1 MKKSVHLN
9 ERQPVRSV
17 PVEAKMDT
25 SVTFNPEQI
34 GIVNKAVALAEEL
47 VSNYYKMSAS
57 QWLHRRYDIKTLI
70 KLAPDEVVEGPFAQI
85 VRYEGRHPDRALGS
99 STYDLY
105 KICLQDHAILAALNQ
120 KPNLQL
126 LPFVLYIV
134 THELIHIV
142 RFSRFLQ
149 YFDAAPDERL
159 AEEKRV
165 HVKTH
170 EILEP
175 CRVPGL
181 GEVLEFYNEWRIPYD
196 DMKGY

>member
-1 MKKSVHLN
+1 VSV
-9 ERQPVRSV
+9 E
-17 PVEAKMDT
+17 EKMEPL
-25 SVTFNPEQI
+25 VTFNPEQI

-57 QWLHRRYDIKTLI
+57 QWLHRRYDIKTLTE
-70 KLAPDEVVEGPFAQI
+70 LDPDEVVEGPFAQI
-85 VRYEGRHPDRALGS
+85 VRYEGRHRDRALGS

-105 KICLQDHAILAALNQ
+105 KICLQDHAILAALEQ

-142 RFSRFLQ
+142 RFSRFQQ

-196 DMKGY
+196 GMKGY

>member
-1 MKKSVHLN
+1 MSQTADQ
-9 ERQPVRSV
+9 RD
-17 PVEAKMDT
+17 VEAKMAT
-25 SVTFNPEQI
+25 VLTFNPEQI
-34 GIVNKAVALAEEL
+34 GIVNNAVALAEEL

-57 QWLHRRYDIKTLI
+57 QWLHRRYDIKTLSD
-70 KLAPDEVVEGPFAQI
+70 LAPDEVVEGPFAQI
-85 VRYEGRHPDRALGS
+85 VRYEGRHRNRALGS

-105 KICLQDHAILAALNQ
+105 KICLQDHAILAVLEQ
-120 KPNLQL
+120 QQDLHL

-149 YFDAAPDERL
+149 HFDAAPDERL

-165 HVKTH
+165 HQKTH
-170 EILEP
+170 KILEP
-175 CRVPGL
+175 CSVPGL

-196 DMKGY
+196 GMKGS